1 MPERRT
7 NDILIINSL
16 AELKQE
22 LKDHREE
29 MQHAIHGNGNPGL
42 KTKVEVLATRVMV
55 LWGAMVAAIGFIF
68 NDYINRG

>member
-1 MPERRT
+1 MQDRRT
-7 NDILIINSL
+7 NDTMIIESL
-16 AELKQE
+16 KEIKQE

-55 LWGAMVAAIGFIF
+55 LWGAMVGAVGFIV